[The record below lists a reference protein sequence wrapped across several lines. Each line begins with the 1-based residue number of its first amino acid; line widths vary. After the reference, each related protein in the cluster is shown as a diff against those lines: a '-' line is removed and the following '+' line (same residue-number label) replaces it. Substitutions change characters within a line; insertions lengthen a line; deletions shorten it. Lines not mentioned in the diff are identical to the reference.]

1 MSKRAPLI
9 HARTGTEL
17 DPPDGFHFRGSGRSG
32 GGGGVGGFGRERRD
46 IELREA
52 GERELGDLVERE
64 GI

>member
-32 GGGGVGGFGRERRD
+32 VGGVGGFGRERRG
-46 IELREA
+46 IELVRGR
-52 GERELGDLVERE
+52 GEGVGGWVERE
-64 GI
+64 GV

>member
-32 GGGGVGGFGRERRD
+32 VGGVGGFGRERRD

-52 GERELGDLVERE
+52 GERELGGWVERE
-64 GI
+64 GV

>member
-32 GGGGVGGFGRERRD
+32 VGGVGGFGIERRD

-52 GERELGDLVERE
+52 GERELGGWVERE